1 MNEKMQKML
10 KEMKK
15 SRRAQSMPSRR
26 YQEQNTPQAG
36 TSKNTNNKD
45 DEGNASELK
54 DQENEIQ
61 DSPFRPSNMNELR
74 TPMQHL
80 IIQNIDLNDSVV
92 IHEDH
97 KERIITQEL
106 PNHFIVKAQ
115 TPQQLHTMNI

>member
-10 KEMKK
+10 KRMKN
-15 SRRAQSMPSRR
+15 SRRAQFMPSRR
-26 YQEQNTPQAG
+26 YQEQNTPQTGA
-36 TSKNTNNKD
+36 SKNTKSKD
-45 DEGNASELK
+45 DEGNASELE

-97 KERIITQEL
+97 KERIITL
-106 PNHFIVKAQ
+106 
-115 TPQQLHTMNI
+115 